1 MDEACSSRRKRGG
14 RPKSKY
20 WNEAEKLEGKNMWK
34 CNHCKHEFAGGATRI
49 EEHITGKGN
58 NITKCPKYGAHEE
71 DKFNLGDQIVE
82 HDSAAFEKAFFYPK
96 GDPDAVCIRKS
107 DIELLQP
114 EKCLNDNIID
124 FYIKYLINKLP
135 TDKQDRFH
143 FFNCFFFPKLVDLST
158 DNPSIASDG
167 KAAFQRVSKL
177 TRKVNLFEKN
187 YIFIPINYSLHW
199 SLIVICHPAEVM
211 TCYRDEETKGSPKEA
226 CILHMDSRKGI
237 HQDLHNV
244 FQSYLCEEWK
254 ERHNN
259 VRDDVSP
266 KFLDLPFLPLEL
278 PQQQNAYDCGIFL
291 LHYVERFLEQAP
303 INFNRSTK
311 FSVPPPDASLK
322 RSHIQKLLIDS
333 LHQSRSTNELPK
345 PFDLDFEFYE
355 FSEENPWVSPDEE
368 VKEMCTPQVY
378 PSNLPNITAE
388 GDNKMIVGGSVN
400 PQNNTQLSAALLG
413 GDVED
418 HVVNGGSNG
427 DDALTINKLL
437 SNLAREEDYFDKR
450 LQWQEFQG
458 NKRKRQDDDWFD
470 KLKDLKERVID
481 VKNLLHQFGSTNEL
495 PKPSE
500 LDFEFYE
507 LLKEIP
513 WVSRDGEVKEMWDFL
528 EDEEVFIIG
537 IDGMGGVGK
546 TFMATHIKNE
556 IKRKGTFKD
565 VFWLT
570 VSYDFTT
577 FKLQHHIAET
587 IQVKLYG
594 DEMTRA
600 TILTSELEK
609 REKTLLILDD
619 VWDYIDL
626 QKVGIPLKVNGIKLI
641 ITTRLRH
648 LCQQMD
654 CLPNNIITI
663 FPFEEKEAW
672 ELFLLKLGHRGTPAR
687 LPPHVLKIA
696 RSVVMKCEGLPL
708 GISVMA
714 RTMKGKDELHW
725 WRHALNKL
733 DRLEMGE
740 EVLSVLKRSYDNLI
754 EKDIQKCFL
763 QSALFPN
770 DIWKEE
776 WVMMVVESGLLNG
789 KRSLEE
795 KFDEGRVIM
804 DKLINHSLLLDGWR
818 LRMNGLVRKMACHI
832 LNVNHTYLIKC
843 HEKLRKIPQMREWTA
858 DLEAVSLA
866 GNEIEEIAEGTSPD
880 CPRLSTLILS
890 HNLISHIPKC
900 FFRHM
905 NALTLLDLSYNDELT
920 SLPKSLSKL
929 RSLTS
934 LVLRQ
939 CYQLEYIPPLGDLQ
953 ALSRLDISGCDSL
966 LRVPEGLQN
975 LKKLQC
981 LNLSRNLYLSLLPGC
996 ALPGLR
1002 NMQYLDLRGWSGIK
1016 VEDVKGMT
1024 KLECFAGS
1032 FLDQDNYN
1040 RYVQEIQDTGYGPQT
1055 YIIYFGKFK
1064 TATPGFCEDSIYV
1077 EFKLR
1082 RVWFGDCD
1090 ELPYLLPRD
1099 LAELLVSGNHQW
1111 KCLCAALSSNGS
1123 LSLKDITIGHCTKL
1137 KSLFCVSCSLCTNIQ
1152 NLKSLKL
1159 YNLDSLSVICKE
1171 DVADLTQFLYL
1182 RGVFSHLKE
1191 LSIHGCHQIEKLLTP
1206 GLVPQLQNLE
1216 SISVQDCKSIKEI
1229 FAGDSSDN
1237 IALPKLTNLELDMLP
1252 ELKTVCKGILLI
1264 NSEDILHINDCPN
1277 YEKPRIGRV

>member
-124 FYIKYLINKLP
+124 FYINYLKNKLP

-237 HQDLHNV
+237 HQELQKENV

-322 RSHIQKLLIDS
+322 RSHIQKLLIA
-333 LHQSRSTNELPK
+333 
-345 PFDLDFEFYE
+345 
-355 FSEENPWVSPDEE
+355 
-368 VKEMCTPQVY
+368 
-378 PSNLPNITAE
+378 AE

-565 VFWLT
+565 VFWVT

-832 LNVNHTYLIKC
+832 LNENHTYLIKC
-843 HEKLRKIPQMREWTA
+843 DEKLRKIPQMREWTA

-866 GNEIEEIAEGTSPD
+866 GNKIEEIAEGTSPD

-905 NALTLLDLSYNDELT
+905 NALTLLDLSYNYELT

-939 CYQLEYIPPLGDLQ
+939 CSQLEYIPPLGDLQ

-996 ALPGLR
+996 ALPGLS
-1002 NMQYLDLRGWSGIK
+1002 NMQYLDLRSWSGIK

-1024 KLECFAGS
+1024 MLECFAGS

-1055 YIIYFGKFK
+1055 YFIYFGKFDDY
-1064 TATPGFCEDSIYV
+1064 TLGFSENPIYLYL
-1077 EFKLR
+1077 EFKRR
-1082 RVWFGDCD
+1082 RVCFGDCD

-1099 LAELLVSGNHQW
+1099 LAELLVSDNDQW
-1111 KCLCAALSSNGS
+1111 ECLCAALSSNGS
-1123 LSLKDITIGHCTKL
+1123 LSLKDINIEHCTKL

-1159 YNLDSLSVICKE
+1159 DNLGSLSVICKE
-1171 DVADLTQFLYL
+1171 DVAGLTQSLS
-1182 RGVFSHLKE
+1182 RSGVFSHLQE
-1191 LSIHGCHQIEKLLTP
+1191 LSISGCHQIEKLLTP

-1216 SISVQDCKSIKEI
+1216 SISVSYCKSIKEI
-1229 FAGDSSDN
+1229 FAGDSSHN
-1237 IALPKLTNLELDMLP
+1237 IALPNLTKLQLASLP

-1264 NSEDILHINDCPN
+1264 NSEDILHINNCPS

>member
-1 MDEACSSRRKRGG
+1 MDQTSSSKRKRGG
-14 RPKSKY
+14 RPRSKY
-20 WNEAEKLEGKNMWK
+20 WNEAEQIGKDMWK
-34 CNHCKHEFAGGATRI
+34 CNHCKEKFGGGATRI

-58 NITKCPKYGAHEE
+58 NIRKCPKYSGNVGGHNIIASGPTSPQEALNTLNQLQE
-71 DKFNLGDQIVE
+71 DEYNLGDQILE
-82 HDSAAFEKAFFYPK
+82 HDPASFESNDIEKAFFYPK

-124 FYIKYLINKLP
+124 FYINYLKNKLP

-158 DNPSIASDG
+158 DNRSIACDG
-167 KAAFQRVSKL
+167 KAAFQRVSNW
-177 TRKVNLFEKN
+177 TRKVNLFKKD

-259 VRDDVSP
+259 VRDDVSSI
-266 KFLDLPFLPLEL
+266 FLDLPFLPLEL

-291 LHYVERFLEQAP
+291 LHYLERFLEQAP
-303 INFNRSTK
+303 INFNRSLISK
-311 FSVPPPDASLK
+311 FSYWFPLPDASLK
-322 RSHIQKLLIDS
+322 RSHIQKLLIA
-333 LHQSRSTNELPK
+333 
-345 PFDLDFEFYE
+345 
-355 FSEENPWVSPDEE
+355 V
-368 VKEMCTPQVY
+368 
-378 PSNLPNITAE
+378 E

-400 PQNNTQLSAALLG
+400 PQNNTQLSALLG

-418 HVVNGGSNG
+418 HTVNGGSNG
-427 DDALTINKLL
+427 DDALTINQLL
-437 SNLAREEDYFDKR
+437 SKLTREEDWLHWR
-450 LQWQEFQG
+450 EFQG
-458 NKRKRQDDDWFD
+458 NKRKRQDDDWLD
-470 KLKDLKERVID
+470 KLKDLKKRAID
-481 VKNLLHQFGSTNEL
+481 VKNSLHQSGSTNEL

-500 LDFEFYE
+500 LNAKFIY
-507 LLKEIP
+507 LLREKR
-513 WVSRDGEVKEMWDFL
+513 WALRDENVKKMWDLL

-565 VFWLT
+565 VFWVT
-570 VSYDFTT
+570 VSHDFTT
-577 FKLQHHIAET
+577 FKLQHDIAET

-619 VWDYIDL
+619 VWEYIDL

-641 ITTRLRH
+641 ITTRLKH
-648 LCQQMD
+648 VCLQMD
-654 CLPNNIITI
+654 CQPRNIITMH
-663 FPFEEKEAW
+663 PLSDEKAW

-687 LPPHVLKIA
+687 LSCEVLEHA
-696 RSVVMKCEGLPL
+696 RSVVMKCYGLPL

-714 RTMKGKDELHW
+714 RTMKGKNEIHW

-754 EKDIQKCFL
+754 EKEIQKCFL
-763 QSALFPN
+763 QSALFRN
-770 DIWKEE
+770 DISKER
-776 WVMMVVESGLLNG
+776 WVMKLVKSGVLNG
-789 KRSLEE
+789 KGSLEE
-795 KFDEGRVIM
+795 IFDEARVIV
-804 DKLINHSLLLDGWR
+804 DKLINHSLLLLIHGC
-818 LRMNGLVRKMACHI
+818 LRMNGLVRKMAYHI
-832 LNVNHTYLIKC
+832 GNMMVKC
-843 HEKLRKIPQMREWTA
+843 DENLRKIPQMREWTA

-866 GNEIEEIAEGTSPD
+866 RNEIEEIAEGTSPN
-880 CPRLSTLILS
+880 CPRLSTFILS
-890 HNLISHIPKC
+890 ENYISHIPKC

-905 NALTLLDLSYNDELT
+905 NALTLLDLSYNHRLT

-934 LVLRQ
+934 LVLRG
-939 CYQLEYIPPLGDLQ
+939 CSNLKDIPPLGDLQ
-953 ALSRLDISGCDSL
+953 ALSRLDISDCDL
-966 LRVPEGLQN
+966 ILRVPEGLQN

-981 LNLSRNLYLSLLPGC
+981 LNLSRNLNLSLVPGC
-996 ALPGLR
+996 VLPGLS
-1002 NMQYLDLRGWSGIK
+1002 NMQYLDLRGWSGII

-1024 KLECFAGS
+1024 KLEWFAGS
-1032 FLDQDNYN
+1032 FLDQDYYN
-1040 RYVQEIQDTGYGPQT
+1040 RYVQEIQNSGYGPQT
-1055 YIIYFGKFK
+1055 YFIYFGINNY
-1064 TATPGFCEDSIYV
+1064 TLGFFENPIYL
-1077 EFKLR
+1077 EFKR
-1082 RVWFGDCD
+1082 GRVCFGDCD

-1099 LAELLVSGNHQW
+1099 LAELLVIGNHQW
-1111 KCLCAALSSNGS
+1111 ECLCAALSSNGS
-1123 LSLKDITIGHCTKL
+1123 LSLKGIHIQKCTKL

-1159 YNLDSLSVICKE
+1159 NNLDSLSVICKE
-1171 DVADLTQFLYL
+1171 DVAGLTQSLSR

-1191 LSIHGCHQIEKLLTP
+1191 LSIDGCHQIEKLLTP

-1216 SISVQDCKSIKEI
+1216 SISVSDCESIKEI

-1237 IALPKLTNLELDMLP
+1237 IALPKLTKLQLSRLT
-1252 ELKTVCKGILLI
+1252 ELKTVCKGILLC
-1264 NSEDILHINDCPN
+1264 NSEDILEIYDCPN
-1277 YEKPRIGRV
+1277 YETPRIGRYDGFC

>member
-20 WNEAEKLEGKNMWK
+20 WSEAEKLEGKNMWK

-71 DKFNLGDQIVE
+71 DEINLGDQIVE
-82 HDSAAFEKAFFYPK
+82 HDSAAFKKAYPK
-96 GDPDAVCIRKS
+96 GDPDAVCIKKS

-114 EKCLNDNIID
+114 EKCLNDTIID
-124 FYIKYLINKLP
+124 FYINYLKNKLP
-135 TDKQDRFH
+135 SDKQDRFH
-143 FFNCFFFPKLVDLST
+143 FFNCFFFAKLAGLSRNDT
-158 DNPSIASDG
+158 SIACDG
-167 KAAFQRVSKL
+167 KAAFQRVS
-177 TRKVNLFEKN
+177 TWGRKVNLFKTD

-237 HQDLHNV
+237 HVHLQNV

-266 KFLDLPFLPLEL
+266 KFLDLPFVPLEL

-291 LHYVERFLEQAP
+291 LHYVEHFLEQAP

-322 RSHIQKLLIDS
+322 RSHIQKLLIA
-333 LHQSRSTNELPK
+333 
-345 PFDLDFEFYE
+345 
-355 FSEENPWVSPDEE
+355 
-368 VKEMCTPQVY
+368 
-378 PSNLPNITAE
+378 AE
-388 GDNKMIVGGSVN
+388 GDSKMIVGGSVN
-400 PQNNTQLSAALLG
+400 PQNNTQFSAALLG

-418 HVVNGGSNG
+418 HAVNGGSNG
-427 DDALTINKLL
+427 DDALTINNLL
-437 SNLAREEDYFDKR
+437 SDLAREEDYFDKE
-450 LQWQEFQG
+450 LQWREFQAI
-458 NKRKRQDDDWFD
+458 KRKRQDDDWSD
-470 KLKDLKERVID
+470 KLKDLKKRVID
-481 VKNLLHQFGSTNEL
+481 VKNSLHQSGSTNEL

-500 LDFEFYE
+500 LHAKFIYLLIEKLWE
-507 LLKEIP
+507 L
-513 WVSRDGEVKEMWDFL
+513 RDENVKKMWDLL

-546 TFMATHIKNE
+546 TFMATHFKNE

-565 VFWLT
+565 VFWVT
-570 VSYDFTT
+570 VSHDFTI

-587 IQVKLYG
+587 MQVKLYG

-619 VWDYIDL
+619 VWEYIDL

-641 ITTRLRH
+641 ITTRLKH
-648 LCQQMD
+648 VWLQMD
-654 CLPNNIITI
+654 CLPNNTITI
-663 FPFEEKEAW
+663 FPFDELEEEAW

-687 LPPHVLKIA
+687 LPPHVLEIA
-696 RSVVMKCEGLPL
+696 RSVVMKCDGLPL

-714 RTMKGKDELHW
+714 RTMKGKNEIHW

-770 DIWKEE
+770 HIFKEE
-776 WVMMVVESGLLNG
+776 WVMMLVESGLLDG

-795 KFDEGRVIM
+795 TFDEGRVIM
-804 DKLINHSLLLDGWR
+804 DKLINHSLLLGCLM

-832 LNVNHTYLIKC
+832 LNDNHTYLIKC
-843 HEKLRKIPQMREWTA
+843 NEKLRKMPQMREWTA

-866 GNEIEEIAEGTSPD
+866 GNEIEEIAEGTSPN
-880 CPRLSTLILS
+880 CPRLSTFILS
-890 HNLISHIPKC
+890 RNSISHIPKC
-900 FFRHM
+900 FFRRM
-905 NALTLLDLSYNDELT
+905 NALTQLDLSFNLRLT

-939 CYQLEYIPPLGDLQ
+939 CSKLKDIPPLGDLQ

-981 LNLSRNLYLSLLPGC
+981 LNLSRDLYLSLLPGC
-996 ALPGLR
+996 ALPGLS
-1002 NMQYLDLRGWSGIK
+1002 NMQYLDLRGSSGIK

-1024 KLECFAGS
+1024 MLECFAVS
-1032 FLDQDNYN
+1032 FLDQDYYN
-1040 RYVQEIQDTGYGPQT
+1040 RYVQEIQDTGYGPQI
-1055 YIIYFGKFK
+1055 YFIYFGKFDDY
-1064 TATPGFCEDSIYV
+1064 TLGFPENPIYLCL
-1077 EFKLR
+1077 EFKRR
-1082 RVWFGDCD
+1082 RVCFGDCD

-1099 LAELLVSGNHQW
+1099 LTELLVSGNDQW
-1111 KCLCAALSSNGS
+1111 ECLCAPLSSNGP
-1123 LSLKDITIGHCTKL
+1123 LSLKDINIKHCTKL

-1159 YNLDSLSVICKE
+1159 DNLGSLSVLCKE
-1171 DVADLTQFLYL
+1171 DVAGLTQSLS
-1182 RGVFSHLKE
+1182 RSGVFSHLKE
-1191 LSIHGCHQIEKLLTP
+1191 LSIEKCHQIEKLLTP
-1206 GLVPQLQNLE
+1206 GLVPQLQTLA
-1216 SISVQDCKSIKEI
+1216 SISVEDCESIKEI

-1237 IALPKLTNLELDMLP
+1237 IALPNLTKLQLRYLP
-1252 ELKTVCKGILLI
+1252 ELQTVCKGILLC
-1264 NSEDILHINDCPN
+1264 NSEYIFYIKDCPN
-1277 YEKPRIGRV
+1277 YETPRIGGRV

>member
-1 MDEACSSRRKRGG
+1 MDGACGSKRKRGG

-20 WNEAEKLEGKNMWK
+20 WNEAGKIGKDMWK
-34 CNHCKHEFAGGATRI
+34 CNHCKEKFSGGATRI

-58 NITKCPKYGAHEE
+58 SIRKCSKYPGHEGGHNIIASGSTSPREALHTLNQLRE
-71 DKFNLGDQIVE
+71 DEINLGDQIVE

-96 GDPDAVCIRKS
+96 GDPDAVCIRNS

-124 FYIKYLINKLP
+124 FYINYLKNKLP

-177 TRKVNLFEKN
+177 TRKVNLFEKD

-259 VRDDVSP
+259 VRDDDVSSI
-266 KFLDLPFLPLEL
+266 FLHLPFVPLEL

-303 INFNRSTK
+303 INFNRSMISK
-311 FSVPPPDASLK
+311 FSYWFPPPDAPLK
-322 RSHIQKLLIDS
+322 RSHIQKLLIA
-333 LHQSRSTNELPK
+333 
-345 PFDLDFEFYE
+345 
-355 FSEENPWVSPDEE
+355 
-368 VKEMCTPQVY
+368 
-378 PSNLPNITAE
+378 AE

-400 PQNNTQLSAALLG
+400 PQNSTKLSAALLG

-418 HVVNGGSNG
+418 HTVNGGSNG
-427 DDALTINKLL
+427 DDALTINQLL
-437 SNLAREEDYFDKR
+437 SKLTREEDWLHWR
-450 LQWQEFQG
+450 EFQG
-458 NKRKRQDDDWFD
+458 NKRKRQDDDWLD
-470 KLKDLKERVID
+470 KLKDLKKRAID
-481 VKNLLHQFGSTNEL
+481 VKNSLHQSGSTNEL
-495 PKPSE
+495 DEPSE
-500 LDFEFYE
+500 LDIEFDV
-507 LLKEIP
+507 LLIQKP
-513 WVSRDGEVKEMWDFL
+513 WGLRDKNVKKMWDLL

-565 VFWLT
+565 VFWVT
-570 VSYDFTT
+570 VSHDFTT
-577 FKLQHHIAET
+577 FKLQHDIAET

-641 ITTRLRH
+641 ITTRLKH
-648 LCQQMD
+648 VCLQMD

-663 FPFEEKEAW
+663 PLNIITEEEEEEAW

-687 LPPHVLKIA
+687 LSPHVLEIA
-696 RSVVMKCEGLPL
+696 RSVVMKCDGLPL

-714 RTMKGKDELHW
+714 RTMKGKNEIHW

-763 QSALFPN
+763 RSALFPT
-770 DIWKEE
+770 IIRKEE
-776 WVMMVVESGLLNG
+776 WVTMVVESGLLNG

-795 KFDEGRVIM
+795 TFDEGRVIM
-804 DKLINHSLLLDGWR
+804 DKLINHSLLLDRGS
-818 LRMNGLVRKMACHI
+818 LRMHGLVRKMACHI
-832 LNVNHTYLIKC
+832 LNDNHTYMIKC
-843 HEKLRKIPQMREWTA
+843 DENLTKIPQMREWTA

-866 GNEIEEIAEGTSPD
+866 GNEIEEIAEGTSPN
-880 CPRLSTLILS
+880 CPGLSTLILS

-905 NALTLLDLSYNDELT
+905 NALTLLDLSCNRRLT

-939 CYQLEYIPPLGDLQ
+939 CSKLKDIPPLGDLQ

-981 LNLSRNLYLSLLPGC
+981 LNLSRDLYLSLLPGC
-996 ALPGLR
+996 ALPGLS

-1024 KLECFAGS
+1024 MLECFAVS
-1032 FLDQDNYN
+1032 FLDQDCYN

-1055 YIIYFGKFK
+1055 YFIYFGKFDDY
-1064 TATPGFCEDSIYV
+1064 TLGFSENPIYLCL
-1077 EFKLR
+1077 EFKRR
-1082 RVWFGDCD
+1082 RVCFGDCD

-1111 KCLCAALSSNGS
+1111 ECLCAALSSNGS
-1123 LSLKDITIGHCTKL
+1123 LSFKDIDIGYCTKL

-1159 YNLDSLSVICKE
+1159 NNLDSLSVICKE
-1171 DVADLTQFLYL
+1171 DVAGLTQSLSR

-1191 LSIHGCHQIEKLLTP
+1191 LSIDGCHQIEKLLTP

-1216 SISVQDCKSIKEI
+1216 SISVSDCESIKEI

-1237 IALPKLTNLELDMLP
+1237 IALPKLTKLLLRWLP

-1264 NSEDILHINDCPN
+1264 NSEDILEIDYCPN
-1277 YEKPRIGRV
+1277 HEKPRISLCIRNSCKEKTKS

>member
-1 MDEACSSRRKRGG
+1 MDGACSSRRKRGG

-20 WNEAEKLEGKNMWK
+20 WDEAEKLENKNMWK
-34 CNHCKHEFAGGATRI
+34 CNHCKKEFAGGATRI
-49 EEHITGKGN
+49 EEHITGKGT
-58 NITKCPKYGAHEE
+58 NITKCPKYHAHDGGHNIIASASTSPQANTPNQLHLQENE
-71 DKFNLGDQIVE
+71 INLGDQIVE
-82 HDSAAFEKAFFYPK
+82 HDSAAFEKAYPK

-124 FYIKYLINKLP
+124 FYIIYLKNKLP
-135 TDKQDRFH
+135 TNKQDRFH

-158 DNPSIASDG
+158 DNRSIACDG
-167 KAAFQRVSKL
+167 KAAFQRVSNW
-177 TRKVNLFEKN
+177 TRKVNLFEKD

-199 SLIVICHPAEVM
+199 SLIVICHPGEVM
-211 TCYRDEETKGSPKEA
+211 KCYRDEETKGSPKEA

-237 HQDLHNV
+237 HQELQKENV

-259 VRDDVSP
+259 VRDDDASS
-266 KFLDLPFLPLEL
+266 KFVDLPFVPLEL

-303 INFNRSTK
+303 INFNRSLISK
-311 FSVPPPDASLK
+311 FSDWFPPADASLK
-322 RSHIQKLLIDS
+322 RSHIQKLLIA
-333 LHQSRSTNELPK
+333 
-345 PFDLDFEFYE
+345 
-355 FSEENPWVSPDEE
+355 
-368 VKEMCTPQVY
+368 
-378 PSNLPNITAE
+378 AE

-418 HVVNGGSNG
+418 HAVNGGSNG
-427 DDALTINKLL
+427 HDALTINKLL

-450 LQWQEFQG
+450 LQWREFQG
-458 NKRKRQDDDWFD
+458 NKRKRQHDDWLD
-470 KLKDLKERVID
+470 KLKDLKKRAID
-481 VKNLLHQFGSTNEL
+481 VKNSLYQSGSTNEL

-500 LDFEFYE
+500 LNFEFYE
-507 LLKEIP
+507 LWGDTP
-513 WVSRDGEVKEMWDFL
+513 WVPRDKNVTEMWDL
-528 EDEEVFIIG
+528 LKDEEVFIIG

-546 TFMATHIKNE
+546 TFMATHFKNE

-565 VFWLT
+565 VFWVT
-570 VSYDFTT
+570 VSDDFTT
-577 FKLQHHIAET
+577 FKLQHDIAET

-641 ITTRLRH
+641 ITTRLKH
-648 LCQQMD
+648 VCLQMD
-654 CLPNNIITI
+654 CLPNNIITR
-663 FPFEEKEAW
+663 FPIDEEETGAW

-687 LPPHVLKIA
+687 LPPHVLEIA
-696 RSVVMKCEGLPL
+696 RSVVMKCDGLPL

-714 RTMKGKDELHW
+714 RTMKGKNEIHW

-770 DIWKEE
+770 NISKEE
-776 WVMMVVESGLLNG
+776 WVTMVVESGLLNG

-795 KFDEGRVIM
+795 TFDEGRVIM

-818 LRMNGLVRKMACHI
+818 LRMHGLVRKMACHI
-832 LNVNHTYLIKC
+832 LNENHTYMIKC
-843 HEKLRKIPQMREWTA
+843 HENLTKIPQTREWTA

-866 GNEIEEIAEGTSPD
+866 GNDIEEIAEGTSPN
-880 CPRLSTLILS
+880 CPRLSTVILS
-890 HNLISHIPKC
+890 GNYISHIPKC

-905 NALTLLDLSYNDELT
+905 NALTQLDLSYNHRLT

-939 CYQLEYIPPLGDLQ
+939 CSKLKDIPPLGDLQ

-981 LNLSRNLYLSLLPGC
+981 LNLFRDLYLSLLPGC
-996 ALPGLR
+996 ALPGLS

-1024 KLECFAGS
+1024 MLECFAVS
-1032 FLDQDNYN
+1032 FLDQDCYN

-1055 YIIYFGKFK
+1055 YFIYFGINNY
-1064 TATPGFCEDSIYV
+1064 TLGFSENRSYL
-1077 EFKLR
+1077 EFKRR
-1082 RVWFGDCD
+1082 RVCFGDCD

-1099 LAELLVSGNHQW
+1099 LAELCVGHNNKW
-1111 KCLCAALSSNGS
+1111 ECLCAALSSNGS
-1123 LSLKDITIGHCTKL
+1123 LSFKDIDIGYCTKL

-1159 YNLDSLSVICKE
+1159 NNLDSLSVICKE
-1171 DVADLTQFLYL
+1171 DVAGLTQSLSR

-1191 LSIHGCHQIEKLLTP
+1191 LSIDGCHQIEKLLTP

-1216 SISVQDCKSIKEI
+1216 SISVSDCESIKEI

-1237 IALPKLTNLELDMLP
+1237 IALPKLTKLLLRWLP

-1264 NSEDILHINDCPN
+1264 NSEDILEIDDCPN
-1277 YEKPRIGRV
+1277 HEKPRISLCIRTSCKEKTKS

>member
-322 RSHIQKLLIDS
+322 RSHIQKLLIA
-333 LHQSRSTNELPK
+333 
-345 PFDLDFEFYE
+345 
-355 FSEENPWVSPDEE
+355 
-368 VKEMCTPQVY
+368 
-378 PSNLPNITAE
+378 AE

>member
-1 MDEACSSRRKRGG
+1 MDQASSSKRKRGG

-20 WNEAEKLEGKNMWK
+20 WNEAEQLGKDTWK
-34 CNHCKHEFAGGATRI
+34 CNHCKEKFGGGATRI

-58 NITKCPKYGAHEE
+58 NIRKCPKYRGNLGGHIILASGSSTSPQEALNILNQLQE
-71 DKFNLGDQIVE
+71 DENNLGDQILE
-82 HDSAAFEKAFFYPK
+82 HDPAAFESNDIEKAFFYPK

-114 EKCLNDNIID
+114 QKCLNDNIID

-259 VRDDVSP
+259 VRDDVSSI
-266 KFLDLPFLPLEL
+266 FLDLPFVPLEL

-303 INFNRSTK
+303 INFNRSLISK
-311 FSVPPPDASLK
+311 FSYWFPPPDASLK
-322 RSHIQKLLIDS
+322 RSHIHKLLIA
-333 LHQSRSTNELPK
+333 
-345 PFDLDFEFYE
+345 
-355 FSEENPWVSPDEE
+355 
-368 VKEMCTPQVY
+368 
-378 PSNLPNITAE
+378 AE

-400 PQNNTQLSAALLG
+400 PQNNTQLSALLG

-418 HVVNGGSNG
+418 HAVNGGSNG
-427 DDALTINKLL
+427 DDALTINRLL
-437 SNLAREEDYFDKR
+437 SDLAWEEDYFDKR
-450 LQWQEFQG
+450 LQWREFQG
-458 NKRKRQDDDWFD
+458 NKRERQHDDWLD
-470 KLKDLKERVID
+470 ELKDLKKRAID
-481 VKNLLHQFGSTNEL
+481 VKNSLHQSGSTNEF

-500 LDFEFYE
+500 LDDEYDD
-507 LLKEIP
+507 LLEENP
-513 WVSRDGEVKEMWDFL
+513 WVSRDENVKEMWDLL

-565 VFWLT
+565 VFWVT
-570 VSYDFTT
+570 VSDDFTT
-577 FKLQHHIAET
+577 FKLQHDIAET

-626 QKVGIPLKVNGIKLI
+626 QKVGIPLNGIKLI
-641 ITTRLRH
+641 ITTRLKH
-648 LCQQMD
+648 VCLQMD

-663 FPFEEKEAW
+663 FPFEEEEAW

-687 LPPHVLKIA
+687 LPPHVLEIA
-696 RSVVMKCEGLPL
+696 RSVVMKCYGLPL

-714 RTMKGKDELHW
+714 RTMKGKDEIHW

-770 DIWKEE
+770 DISQEQ
-776 WVMMVVESGLLNG
+776 WVMMVFESGLLNG
-789 KRSLEE
+789 KGSLEE
-795 KFDEGRVIM
+795 IFDEARVIV
-804 DKLINHSLLLDGWR
+804 DKLINHSLLLGGWR
-818 LRMNGLVRKMACHI
+818 LRMNGLVRKMACNI
-832 LNVNHTYLIKC
+832 LNENHTYMIKC
-843 HEKLRKIPQMREWTA
+843 HENLTKIPQMREWTA

-866 GNEIEEIAEGTSPD
+866 GNEIEEIAEGTSPN
-880 CPRLSTLILS
+880 CPRLSTFILS
-890 HNLISHIPKC
+890 RNSISHIPKC

-905 NALTLLDLSYNDELT
+905 NALTLLDLSYNYELT

-934 LVLRQ
+934 LVLRE
-939 CYQLEYIPPLGDLQ
+939 CRQLEYIPPLGDLH

-981 LNLSRNLYLSLLPGC
+981 LNLSRDLYLSLLLGC
-996 ALPGLR
+996 ALPGLS
-1002 NMQYLDLRGWSGIK
+1002 NMQYLDLRGWSGII

-1055 YIIYFGKFK
+1055 YFIYFGKFDDF
-1064 TATPGFCEDSIYV
+1064 PLGFRTLVMDL
-1077 EFKLR
+1077 KR
-1082 RVWFGDCD
+1082 PRVYFGDCD

-1099 LAELLVSGNHQW
+1099 LAELLVIGNDQW
-1111 KCLCAALSSNGS
+1111 ECLCAALSSNGS
-1123 LSLKDITIGHCTKL
+1123 LSLKDINIRDCTKL
-1137 KSLFCVSCSLCTNIQ
+1137 KSLFCVSCPLCTNIQ

-1159 YNLDSLSVICKE
+1159 DNLDSLSVICKE
-1171 DVADLTQFLYL
+1171 DVAGLTQSLS
-1182 RGVFSHLKE
+1182 RSEVFSHLKE
-1191 LSIHGCHQIEKLLTP
+1191 LSIIRCDQIEKLLTA
-1206 GLVPQLQNLE
+1206 GLVAQLQNLE
-1216 SISVQDCKSIKEI
+1216 SISVSYCKSIKEI

-1237 IALPKLTNLELDMLP
+1237 IALPNLTKLQLYRLP
-1252 ELKTVCKGILLI
+1252 ELKTVCKGILLC
-1264 NSEDILHINDCPN
+1264 NSLDILGIDDCPN
-1277 YEKPRIGRV
+1277 HEKPRIGRV

>member
-1 MDEACSSRRKRGG
+1 
-14 RPKSKY
+14 
-20 WNEAEKLEGKNMWK
+20 MWK

-71 DKFNLGDQIVE
+71 DEINLGDQIVE

-96 GDPDAVCIRKS
+96 GDPDAVCIRNS

-124 FYIKYLINKLP
+124 FYINYLKNKLP

-177 TRKVNLFEKN
+177 TRKVNLFEKD

-259 VRDDVSP
+259 VRDDDVSSI
-266 KFLDLPFLPLEL
+266 FLHLPFVPLEL

-303 INFNRSTK
+303 INFNRSMISK
-311 FSVPPPDASLK
+311 FSYWFPPPDAPLK
-322 RSHIQKLLIDS
+322 RSHIQKLLIA
-333 LHQSRSTNELPK
+333 
-345 PFDLDFEFYE
+345 
-355 FSEENPWVSPDEE
+355 
-368 VKEMCTPQVY
+368 
-378 PSNLPNITAE
+378 AE

-400 PQNNTQLSAALLG
+400 PQNSTKLSAALLG

-418 HVVNGGSNG
+418 HTVNGGSNG
-427 DDALTINKLL
+427 DDALTINQLL
-437 SNLAREEDYFDKR
+437 SKLTREEDWLHWR
-450 LQWQEFQG
+450 EFQG
-458 NKRKRQDDDWFD
+458 NKRKRQDDDWLD
-470 KLKDLKERVID
+470 KLKDLKKRAID
-481 VKNLLHQFGSTNEL
+481 VKNSLHQSGSTNEL
-495 PKPSE
+495 DEPSE
-500 LDFEFYE
+500 LDIEFDV
-507 LLKEIP
+507 LLIQKP
-513 WVSRDGEVKEMWDFL
+513 WGLRDKNVKKMWDLL

-565 VFWLT
+565 VFWVT
-570 VSYDFTT
+570 VSDDFTT
-577 FKLQHHIAET
+577 FKLQHDIAET

-641 ITTRLRH
+641 ITTRLKH
-648 LCQQMD
+648 VCLQMD

-663 FPFEEKEAW
+663 PLNIITEEEEEEAW

-687 LPPHVLKIA
+687 LSPHVLEIA
-696 RSVVMKCEGLPL
+696 RSVVMKCDGLPL

-714 RTMKGKDELHW
+714 RTMKGKNEIHW

-763 QSALFPN
+763 RSALFPT
-770 DIWKEE
+770 IIRKEE
-776 WVMMVVESGLLNG
+776 WVTMVVESGLLNG

-795 KFDEGRVIM
+795 TFDEGRVIM
-804 DKLINHSLLLDGWR
+804 DKLINHSLLLDRGS
-818 LRMNGLVRKMACHI
+818 LRMHGLVRKMACHI
-832 LNVNHTYLIKC
+832 LNENHTYMIKC
-843 HEKLRKIPQMREWTA
+843 DENLRKIPQMREWTA

-866 GNEIEEIAEGTSPD
+866 GNEIEEIAEGTSPN
-880 CPRLSTLILS
+880 CPGLSTLILS

-905 NALTLLDLSYNDELT
+905 NALTLLDLSYNYELT

-939 CYQLEYIPPLGDLQ
+939 CSKLKDIPPLGDLQ

-981 LNLSRNLYLSLLPGC
+981 LNLSRDLYLSLLPGC
-996 ALPGLR
+996 ALPGLS

-1024 KLECFAGS
+1024 MLECFAVS
-1032 FLDQDNYN
+1032 FLDQDCYN

-1055 YIIYFGKFK
+1055 YFIYFGKFDDY
-1064 TATPGFCEDSIYV
+1064 TLGFSENPIYLCL
-1077 EFKLR
+1077 EFKRR
-1082 RVWFGDCD
+1082 RVCFGDCD

-1111 KCLCAALSSNGS
+1111 ECLCAALSSNGS
-1123 LSLKDITIGHCTKL
+1123 LSFKDIDIGYCTKL

-1159 YNLDSLSVICKE
+1159 NNLDRLSVICKE
-1171 DVADLTQFLYL
+1171 DVAGLTQSLSR

-1191 LSIHGCHQIEKLLTP
+1191 LSIDGCHQIEKLLTP

-1216 SISVQDCKSIKEI
+1216 SISVSDCESIKEI

-1237 IALPKLTNLELDMLP
+1237 IALPKLTKLLLRWLP

-1264 NSEDILHINDCPN
+1264 NSEDILEIDYCPN
-1277 YEKPRIGRV
+1277 HEKPRISLCIRNSCKEKTKS

>member
-58 NITKCPKYGAHEE
+58 NITKCPKYGAHEDSSYLYFISFFPQKKKKIKSNIFFDFYFNFNPSE

-124 FYIKYLINKLP
+124 FYIKYLINNKLP
-135 TDKQDRFH
+135 SDKQKRFH
-143 FFNCFFFPKLVDLST
+143 FFNCFFFAKLAGLSRNDT
-158 DNPSIASDG
+158 SIACDG

-177 TRKVNLFEKN
+177 TRKVNLFEKD

-237 HQDLHNV
+237 HVHLQNV

-266 KFLDLPFLPLEL
+266 KFLDLPFVPLEL

-303 INFNRSTK
+303 INFNRSLISK
-311 FSVPPPDASLK
+311 FSYWFPLPDASLK
-322 RSHIQKLLIDS
+322 RSHIQKLLIA
-333 LHQSRSTNELPK
+333 
-345 PFDLDFEFYE
+345 
-355 FSEENPWVSPDEE
+355 
-368 VKEMCTPQVY
+368 
-378 PSNLPNITAE
+378 AE

-1024 KLECFAGS
+1024 MLECFAVS
-1032 FLDQDNYN
+1032 FLDQDCYN

-1111 KCLCAALSSNGS
+1111 ECLCAALSSNGS

-1191 LSIHGCHQIEKLLTP
+1191 LSIDGCHQIEKLLTP

-1216 SISVQDCKSIKEI
+1216 SISVSDCESIKEI

-1237 IALPKLTNLELDMLP
+1237 IALPNLTKLQLRYLP
-1252 ELKTVCKGILLI
+1252 ELQTVCKGILLI
-1264 NSEDILHINDCPN
+1264 NSEDILEIDYCPN
-1277 YEKPRIGRV
+1277 HEKPRISLCIRNSCKEKTKS